1 MFQVPKRRT
10 LKRVNCFQKE
20 DNIISFMD
28 SRNKQRGDLKC
39 HLVWP
44 QSKKGLK
51 TMIAA
56 HHKNMGDSVDASI
69 SGQI

>member
-1 MFQVPKRRT
+1 
-10 LKRVNCFQKE
+10 
-20 DNIISFMD
+20 MD